1 MIATAL
7 SEFSSGGT
15 EAPVAHWIE
24 PGTDHAY
31 PLSFR
36 AYRRAREAEEKP
48 PPRHRTLGPDI
59 DHYVWRRGL
68 NPATPG
74 VEVHLTVRADTSPRI
89 QRIVSE
95 VLRAIRRGHPAG
107 DAIRHVSRR
116 FGLRQTHA
124 RAFIGASIGFELRP
138 DDDPTALVASMH

>member
-1 MIATAL
+1 MIATTL
-7 SEFSSGGT
+7 SGVSNGLP
-15 EAPVAHWIE
+15 EAAATYWIE
-24 PGTDHAY
+24 PGTDHVY

-48 PPRHRTLGPDI
+48 LPRHRTLGPDI

-68 NPATPG
+68 NSAAPG
-74 VEVHLTVRADTSPRI
+74 AEVHLTVRATAPPRVR
-89 QRIVSE
+89 RIVSE

-116 FGLRQTHA
+116 FGLRQAHA
-124 RAFIGASIGFELRP
+124 RAFISASIGFELRP
-138 DDDPTALVASMH
+138 DGDTTPLGASAH

>member
-1 MIATAL
+1 MIATTL
-7 SEFSSGGT
+7 SSVSSGLPET
-15 EAPVAHWIE
+15 PATYWIE

-48 PPRHRTLGPDI
+48 LSRHRTLGPDI

-68 NPATPG
+68 NLQTPG
-74 VEVHLTVRADTSPRI
+74 VEVRLTVRADAPPRI
-89 QRIVSE
+89 RRIVSE

-116 FGLRQTHA
+116 FGLRQTNA
-124 RAFIGASIGFELRP
+124 RAFITACIGFEIRP
-138 DDDPTALVASMH
+138 DGDTTTLVASVH